1 VLAFVI
7 VRVTLYE
14 SPKGRVQQNRTILL
28 VKKCKLD
35 PRLLDED
42 QDWWSQFEVELTCRY
57 MQRKFNWA
65 RHKNGAHGLENQD
78 LS

>member
-1 VLAFVI
+1 VLTFVI

-35 PRLLDED
+35 SRLLDED
-42 QDWWSQFEVELTCRY
+42 QDRWNQLEVELTCHY
-57 MQRKFNWA
+57 FGGKFNWA
-65 RHKNGAHGLENQD
+65 RCQNGAHGLENQD
-78 LS
+78 VS

>member
-1 VLAFVI
+1 LW

-35 PRLLDED
+35 SRLLDED
-42 QDWWSQFEVELTCRY
+42 QDWWNQFEVELTCHY
-57 MQRKFNWA
+57 FGGIFNCA
-65 RHKNGAHGLENQD
+65 RCQNGAHGLENQD
-78 LS
+78 VS

>member
-1 VLAFVI
+1 MASLLVCGVNLVLAFVI

-42 QDWWSQFEVELTCRY
+42 RD
-57 MQRKFNWA
+57 
-65 RHKNGAHGLENQD
+65 
-78 LS
+78 

>member
-1 VLAFVI
+1 VASLLVCGVNLVLAFVI

-42 QDWWSQFEVELTCRY
+42 RD
-57 MQRKFNWA
+57 
-65 RHKNGAHGLENQD
+65 
-78 LS
+78 